1 MYMNRKLQAQEK
13 LVCKKGKTSEQQECA
28 LRLEPVEYPQFSFLL
43 LHTCKTHSH
52 SLYEKTTVM

>member
-1 MYMNRKLQAQEK
+1 MNREFQAQEK

-28 LRLEPVEYPQFSFLL
+28 LRLGPEKYPQFSFLFR
-43 LHTCKTHSH
+43 HTGKTHSY